1 MADNIKQKVF
11 HAMLSKS
18 MEKTEKASLLVRG
31 YFTSDNKDEYGD
43 IITRAATEAALPK
56 YRQWMNIRLM
66 HQPIPVGKV
75 TRIGEAD
82 GLEWNELEIEVIDP
96 HAVFLVEN
104 GLLPAL
110 SVGIFVDYKDVD
122 MLQDGGYVI
131 NAYTLAEIS
140 LVDHPANYDAFLSD
154 LAVEQSMALMVRTF
168 GLENVSSAISALT
181 EKSMPKNKDIT
192 AGEVDSPVEEP
203 IVEDAAVTEP
213 VAAEIE
219 ADADAPAEVEEEVE
233 AVADEVEAEEE
244 AEPVPAE
251 ADVDPV
257 EVDAPVETEPVVQEA
272 AVPDI
277 AALANAL
284 STMTAEFSQ
293 LMAELKAA
301 RGQVEVPQITGQTV
315 DGAVDDAQTED
326 QAEIDL
332 SLEPEVD
339 GTAVNRSG
347 AVQPTELPSEIEE
360 VVQPDAGRSLSLRD
374 ALTRHFQINSTK

>member
-1 MADNIKQKVF
+1 
-11 HAMLSKS
+11 
-18 MEKTEKASLLVRG
+18 
-31 YFTSDNKDEYGD
+31 
-43 IITRAATEAALPK
+43 
-56 YRQWMNIRLM
+56 
-66 HQPIPVGKV
+66 
-75 TRIGEAD
+75 
-82 GLEWNELEIEVIDP
+82 
-96 HAVFLVEN
+96 
-104 GLLPAL
+104 
-110 SVGIFVDYKDVD
+110 VGIFVDYKDVD

-301 RGQVEVPQITGQTV
+301 RGQVEVPQITGQAV
-315 DGAVDDAQTED
+315 DGAVGDAQTEG